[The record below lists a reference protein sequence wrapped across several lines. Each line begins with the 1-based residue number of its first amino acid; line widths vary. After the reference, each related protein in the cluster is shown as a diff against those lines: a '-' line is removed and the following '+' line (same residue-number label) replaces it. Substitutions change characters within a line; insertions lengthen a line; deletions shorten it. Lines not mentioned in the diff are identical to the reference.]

1 MLSTNELASLQN
13 LINDEKKTFED
24 LKTQFN
30 SIFDKSIHF
39 KLCLVLNVLIK
50 ENQLNLYQEISAF
63 FILYCISNQE
73 TNNSPFLPLALNVL
87 KETKINLKK
96 IILIDFLKN
105 NIENETIKIK
115 EYINLIEEKNRLIN
129 IEEEIK
135 NIELKYNKSNK
146 GLAQNNEVIIYPLV
160 PEKKKSENK
169 NINSDINIIPSQK
182 ESLNLFES
190 NYMSY
195 YPYKKKESLF
205 KNELQWIMPMLN
217 HNFIWENSSYEK
229 VNLLL
234 GQVLNDTPLTK
245 DESKYIISSIIKNQN
260 IIKCINFSPKKMMS
274 LIEKDE
280 SLSFDL
286 LAILCKTSL
295 NE

>member
-39 KLCLVLNVLIK
+39 KLCLVLNILIK

-63 FILYCISNQE
+63 FILYCISNQ
-73 TNNSPFLPLALNVL
+73 
-87 KETKINLKK
+87 ETKINLKK

-169 NINSDINIIPSQK
+169 NNNSDINIIPSQK

>member
-13 LINDEKKTFED
+13 LINDENKTFED

-39 KLCLVLNVLIK
+39 KICLVLNILIK
-50 ENQLNLYQEISAF
+50 ENQLNLYQEITAF

-73 TNNSPFLPLALNVL
+73 IHSSPFLSLALEVL
-87 KETKINLKK
+87 KKTKINLKK
-96 IILIDFLKN
+96 IILIDFMKN
-105 NIENETIKIK
+105 NIENENIKIK
-115 EYINLIEEKNRLIN
+115 DYIHLKVEKSKVIN
-129 IEEEIK
+129 IEEDIN
-135 NIELKYNKSNK
+135 NIELIYNINNK
-146 GLAQNNEVIIYPLV
+146 GIGKINEAIINPLV
-160 PEKKKSENK
+160 PEKTISENTNNNLDK
-169 NINSDINIIPSQK
+169 NITLPQK
-182 ESLNLFES
+182 ESLNLFEP

-195 YPYKKKESLF
+195 YPYKKNELLF

-217 HNFIWENSSYEK
+217 HNYIWENCSYEK
-229 VNLLL
+229 VHFLLN
-234 GQVLNDTPLTK
+234 QVLNDTPLTK

-260 IIKCINFSPKKMMS
+260 IIKCINFTPKKMMN